1 LKNMLRSFLATC
13 DSTRI
18 EGVAKHGG
26 GTTSLSVLS
35 NSDALALARICTGRN
50 VVQEGPS
57 IISTQLPN
65 GQIMV
70 RASRA
75 YRAIDSEATIF
86 SAGLMI
92 ESDGSIRM
100 FGNPVGEAD
109 DGCDV
114 DHDDEGNSGT
124 PRPKASAKEAS
135 AKTKTNKAKAKP
147 KAKAKAKPKAK
158 AKSKP
163 KAWLSCQVRF

>member
-1 LKNMLRSFLATC
+1 MLRSFLATC

-86 SAGLMI
+86 AAGLTI

-109 DGCDV
+109 DGRDV
-114 DHDDEGNSGT
+114 ADDDDDEGNSDT
-124 PRPKASAKEAS
+124 PCPKASSKQAS
-135 AKTKTNKAKAKP
+135 TKTKTNKAKAKP

-158 AKSKP
+158 SK
-163 KAWLSCQVRF
+163 

>member
-1 LKNMLRSFLATC
+1 MLRSFLATC

-50 VVQEGPS
+50 VVQEGPI
-57 IISTQLPN
+57 IISNQLPN
-65 GQIMV
+65 GKIMV

-114 DHDDEGNSGT
+114 ADDDDEGNSGT
-124 PRPKASAKEAS
+124 PPPKASSKQAS
-135 AKTKTNKAKAKP
+135 TKTKTNKAKAKP

-158 AKSKP
+158 SK
-163 KAWLSCQVRF
+163 

>member
-1 LKNMLRSFLATC
+1 MIRSFLVSC
-13 DSTRI
+13 DNRMI
-18 EGVAKHGG
+18 EGVANQGG
-26 GTTSLSVLS
+26 GTASLSVLH
-35 NSDALALARICTGRN
+35 NNDALALARICTGRN
-50 VVQEGPS
+50 VVQKGPS

-65 GQIMV
+65 GQVMV
-70 RASRA
+70 RAARV

-86 SAGLMI
+86 TAGLMI
-92 ESDGSIRM
+92 ESDGPIRM

-114 DHDDEGNSGT
+114 DDDDEGNSGT
-124 PRPKASAKEAS
+124 PRPKASAKQAS

>member
-1 LKNMLRSFLATC
+1 MLRSFLATC

-50 VVQEGPS
+50 VVQEGPI
-57 IISTQLPN
+57 IISDQLPN

-70 RASRA
+70 RASRT

-100 FGNPVGEAD
+100 FGNPVGEAG

-114 DHDDEGNSGT
+114 ADDDDEGNSGT
-124 PRPKASAKEAS
+124 PPPKASSKQAS
-135 AKTKTNKAKAKP
+135 TKTKTNKAKAKP

-158 AKSKP
+158 SK
-163 KAWLSCQVRF
+163 

>member
-1 LKNMLRSFLATC
+1 MLRSFLATC

-50 VVQEGPS
+50 VVQDGPS

-109 DGCDV
+109 DGRDV
-114 DHDDEGNSGT
+114 ADDDDEGNSDT
-124 PRPKASAKEAS
+124 PCPKASSKQAS
-135 AKTKTNKAKAKP
+135 TKTKTNKAKAKP

-158 AKSKP
+158 SK
-163 KAWLSCQVRF
+163 